1 MAVDTKK
8 QLQAQGSSSFK
19 TLFAIHGWS
28 GALLGLL
35 LYAVIVTGV
44 VAVFAHEIGN
54 WSKPLSASPSTKL
67 AAGLDAGLR
76 QAATTIPPAYYEDI
90 SVFHHTGERVKAF
103 FHTHHTQ
110 ENGAIREQGV
120 EIDLDPNTWQVLDRR
135 EGTVAQVRAQNAPS
149 ALSQFL
155 VDLHVRLYLPDPWG
169 LLLTGVL
176 GLAMLV
182 AAVTGLI
189 VHRRLLRELF
199 MLRLSQRNP
208 LLTHRDRHTSAG
220 SWNLLFAFVLAFTG
234 SFFSF
239 AGSFGIP
246 AMAMVAFGGDEK
258 RMIETVFGIHE
269 ASNATPA
276 PLTNLDT
283 VLADARVRS
292 AGAEPGSLTI
302 QRWGRADAVI
312 TVSMMA
318 ADGALSG
325 RTFVYDGVSGEL
337 EHEKPLIGL
346 QPSVGNTLVSL
357 MGPLHFGNFAG
368 VVSKAVWFGLGA
380 ASAYVV
386 LTGLLLW
393 TRRRQGQPRWQSLAR
408 LTVWM
413 GYGLPL
419 ALAASA
425 CGFFSAHW
433 FSIATLTGVKGGF
446 LLAVFGVSLITLIT
460 PDLAI
465 LRARLLACNV
475 ALLALAP
482 MLRWLA
488 GGMDWGTAL
497 QAGWG
502 EIPALDLLMLAGA
515 VTGLL
520 AIHRTKPLNPP
531 YRLPIANR

>member
-1 MAVDTKK
+1 MAIVTTYT
-8 QLQAQGSSSFK
+8 QQQGQAKSRFK
-19 TLFAIHGWS
+19 TLLAIHGWS

-54 WSKPLSASPSTKL
+54 WSNPLSASPNTKL
-67 AAGLDAGLR
+67 GTGLDASLR
-76 QAATTIPPAYYEDI
+76 QVATTIPPDFYEDI
-90 SVFHHTGERVKAF
+90 SIFHHTGERVKAF
-103 FHTHHTQ
+103 FHTHRKQ
-110 ENGAIREQGV
+110 ENGAIQEEGV
-120 EIDLDPNTWQVLDRR
+120 EIDLDPNTWQELDRR
-135 EGTVAQVRAQNAPS
+135 EGTAAQVRAQNTPS

-199 MLRLSQRNP
+199 VLRLSQRNP
-208 LLTHRDRHTSAG
+208 LLTRRDRHTLAG
-220 SWNLLFAFVLAFTG
+220 SWNLLFAFILAFTG

-246 AMAMVAFGGDEK
+246 AMAMVAFGGDQEK
-258 RMIETVFGIHE
+258 MIETVVGRPE
-269 ASNATPA
+269 ASDATPA

-283 VLADARVRS
+283 VLADARMRS
-292 AGAEPGSLTI
+292 AGAEPGALII

-337 EHEKPLIGL
+337 KQEKPLIGL

-368 VVSKAVWFGLGA
+368 VASKAVWFGLGT

-393 TRRRQGQPRWQSLAR
+393 THRRQDQPRWQPLAR

-433 FSIATLTGVKGGF
+433 LGTAPLTGVKGGF
-446 LLAVFGVSLITLIT
+446 LAAVFGVSLASLVTT
-460 PDLAI
+460 DPAI
-465 LRARLLACNV
+465 LRVRLLAGNIMV
-475 ALLALAP
+475 LVLAP
-482 MLRWLA
+482 ILRWLA
-488 GGMDWGTAL
+488 GGMDWGAAL
-497 QAGWG
+497 QAGWW
-502 EIPALDLLMLAGA
+502 EIPALDSLLLAGA
-515 VTGLL
+515 VMSLF
-520 AIHRTKPLNPP
+520 AIHRTGRWKQP
-531 YRLPIANR
+531 YRLPIPN